1 MVEQLTQALS
11 AVDYRQSCNRVYL
24 KYGLRPAMSSH
35 DEAVFVVDAGEAEH
49 YAEKIELEFSTPPK
63 WLPNLPSAC
72 EIIIDERYS
81 K

>member
-1 MVEQLTQALS
+1 
-11 AVDYRQSCNRVYL
+11 
-24 KYGLRPAMSSH
+24 MSSH
-35 DEAVFVVDAGEAEH
+35 DEAVFVVDADKADY

-72 EIIIDERYS
+72 EIIIDDRYS